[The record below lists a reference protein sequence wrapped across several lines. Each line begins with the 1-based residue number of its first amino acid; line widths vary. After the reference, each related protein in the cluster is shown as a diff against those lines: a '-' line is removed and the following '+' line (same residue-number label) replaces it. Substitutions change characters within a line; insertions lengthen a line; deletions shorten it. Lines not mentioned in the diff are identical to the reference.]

1 MLMLGFDLP
10 ENNLKDCSVS
20 SLLSDHVTTT
30 IDLDYPPKESHQS
43 TKIVGSVN
51 GLICVAIEKKDLFL
65 WNPSIRKLKKLPDS
79 ETSYVFSYDFEYDEL
94 HDDYKPGMFVNGK
107 LHWAITTKRFSNN
120 NYWDIIFVDLANGKW
135 GDIEKPMGGEG
146 NFVFISCLSVL
157 GNDLSMVS
165 SQLISHLDLWVMKE
179 YGVK

>member
-94 HDDYKPGMFVNGK
+94 HDDYKVVG
-107 LHWAITTKRFSNN
+107 ITRSVHDIYSHSDVDKIYSLNN
-120 NYWDIIFVDLANGKW
+120 NSW
-135 GDIEKPMGGEG
+135 
-146 NFVFISCLSVL
+146 SCLDDFQT
-157 GNDLSMVS
+157 GIPFM
-165 SQLISHLDLWVMKE
+165 
-179 YGVK
+179 